1 MAEKNSRVGAILGLI
16 GSTLLLIVGLSGIAL
31 SRVLYSNYPP
41 DYPIF
46 LFYITSG
53 TTIAWSSIALYG
65 IVKIYRDD
73 ENGKLYLLMAGIVGI
88 IATFI
93 PIYFYDIGY
102 GYIQIFYLS
111 STFMY
116 ADLVLI
122 VVGGILSYALVDK
135 KER

>member
-1 MAEKNSRVGAILGLI
+1 MAGENPRVGAILGLI
-16 GSTLLLIVGLSGIAL
+16 GSTILLIVGLSGIPL
-31 SRVLYSNYPP
+31 SRVLSSTYPP

-65 IVKIYRDD
+65 IVKIYRDE
-73 ENGKLYLLMAGIVGI
+73 ENGKFILLMAGIVGI
-88 IATFI
+88 IASFI
-93 PIYFYDIGY
+93 PIYFYDTGY
-102 GYIQIFYLS
+102 GHMQTFYLS
-111 STFMY
+111 STFIY

-122 VVGGILSYALVDK
+122 IVGGVLSYALVDK

>member
-31 SRVLYSNYPP
+31 SRVLYSTYPP

-46 LFYITSG
+46 LFYIISG

>member
-1 MAEKNSRVGAILGLI
+1 MAEKNSRVGVILGLI
-16 GSTLLLIVGLSGIAL
+16 GSTILMIVGLSGIAL
-31 SRVLYSNYPP
+31 SRVISSVYPP
-41 DYPIF
+41 DYPSF
-46 LFYITSG
+46 LVYITSG

-65 IVKIYRDD
+65 IVKIYKDD
-73 ENGKLYLLMAGIVGI
+73 ENGKLYLLMAGIVGT

-111 STFMY
+111 TTFIY

-122 VVGGILSYALVDK
+122 IVGGILSYALADK